1 MERNSKGI
9 IMPTPII
16 SVDHVS
22 FAYEEEAR
30 EAVRDV
36 SLQLPRGSFHA
47 ILGQNG
53 SGKSTLAKLINGLYL
68 PTKGTVTVCGMD
80 TADDRNTWEIRRRAG
95 MVFQNPDN
103 QLVATVVEEDV
114 AFGLENIGVPT
125 AEMPARIEKALRD
138 VGMLEYAQRAPHTLS
153 GGQKQ
158 RVAIAGV
165 LAMEPEAI
173 IFDESTAMLDPRGR
187 KEVMEAVKQLNREQ
201 GITVLW
207 ITHFME
213 EAVHCDQVHVM
224 HQGQIV
230 LSGTPRDVFAD
241 PEQIRKYRLDA
252 PPMARLAVQLREA
265 GMPIRDGVLT
275 AEEMTKEV
283 LRLCR

>member
-1 MERNSKGI
+1 MSDILIN
-9 IMPTPII
+9 
-16 SVDHVS
+16 VDHVS
-22 FAYEEEAR
+22 FAYEEESR

-36 SLQLPRGSFHA
+36 CLQVPKGAFHA

-53 SGKSTLAKLINGLYL
+53 SGKSTLAKLMNGLYL
-68 PTKGTVTVCGMD
+68 PTKGSVHVCGMD
-80 TADDRNTWEIRRRAG
+80 TQDEKNTWEIRRRAG

-125 AEMPARIEKALRD
+125 EEMPDRIRKALSD
-138 VGMLEYAQRAPHTLS
+138 VGMLPFANRAPHTLS

-165 LAMEPEAI
+165 LAMRPEAI

-187 KEVMEAVKQLNREQ
+187 QEVMAAVRQLNQEQ

-213 EAVHCDQVHVM
+213 EAVHCDRVHIM
-224 HQGQIV
+224 HDGQIV

-241 PEQIRKYRLDA
+241 PDRIRAYRLDA
-252 PPMARLAVQLREA
+252 PPMARLAQGLRAA
-265 GMPIRDGVLT
+265 GMPIREGVLT
-275 AEEMTKEV
+275 VDEMAEEV
-283 LRLCR
+283 RRLCK